1 MLKFLAI
8 NNLLSVS
15 KKNKKK
21 FLLVTNF
28 TISFIIAAIITS
40 AVSIFY
46 ESKLTKL
53 RSDLVKLNNDQRIA
67 REWLVDTTS
76 LDNDNTDY
84 SFIQLLAQNI
94 DIKYIDMSNPRYNF
108 HQLAWLPLT
117 IELSINE
124 ARKIGIE
131 SKKYLENNEQTLNLL
146 KKNFINGNSLDS
158 FEKEVK
164 ESLDFV
170 YSILKD
176 TRYYDN
182 PIKENILA
190 DQKFFGPKDGELN
203 KIIREETKKLYMI
216 NNIMGLLYSEK
227 NSELS
232 EEISQINKKI
242 LTATK
247 NSTTTI
253 FYAFLLQ
260 IIIFIIIQV
269 FEVREVK

>member
-1 MLKFLAI
+1 MLKFIAI

-21 FLLVTNF
+21 FLILTNF

-53 RSDLVKLNNDQRIA
+53 RSDLVKLNNDQRIV
-67 REWLVDTTS
+67 REWLIDTKS
-76 LDNDNTDY
+76 LDNRNTDY
-84 SFIQLLAQNI
+84 DFIQLLAQNI
-94 DIKYIDMSNPRYNF
+94 DVKYIDMSNPRYNF
-108 HQLAWLPLT
+108 HQLSWLPLT
-117 IELSINE
+117 IELSIND
-124 ARKIGIE
+124 AKKIGIE
-131 SKKYLENNEQTLNLL
+131 PKKYLENNEQTLNLL
-146 KKNFINGNSLDS
+146 KKNFIDENSLDS
-158 FEKEVK
+158 FDKEVK

-176 TRYYDN
+176 TSYYDN

-203 KIIREETKKLYMI
+203 KRIREEIKKLYMI